1 MRQVPSSSRTQRI
14 GQFPPT
20 PSQMPGIRLAETP
33 SRPRIAPLVAHGRS
47 AAVEQSVK
55 KANGLPGFYD
65 AFAPTTGVRQPK
77 APKSDD
83 SPSPRAMKVVVSP
96 SRSKSRSPKKPKKGV
111 GLVSAES
118 SPTKQRFGND
128 NVFNV
133 NGQDGDYVMDDGPA
147 MDVQMDGGEEA
158 NAEVEVEDVDM
169 GDDSS
174 EYDEFEPFDRRE
186 DVRALLILCEKTQS
200 DSDFYAASSS
210 HPFPFAARAR
220 SLDHTRTPTSGSSR
234 YNRPDNSQD
243 IPFRMC
249 STAGGLIPVDS
260 LCGIRRSYSSPR
272 PIPLST
278 CQRFGYGPPRTF
290 CQF

>member
-1 MRQVPSSSRTQRI
+1 
-14 GQFPPT
+14 
-20 PSQMPGIRLAETP
+20 MPGIRLAETP

-83 SPSPRAMKVVVSP
+83 SPSPRAMKVVSP

-111 GLVSAES
+111 GIASAES

-158 NAEVEVEDVDM
+158 NAEVEMEDVDM

-174 EYDEFEPFDRRE
+174 EFDEFEPFDRRE
-186 DVRALLILCEKTQS
+186 DVRALLMLSANLESNSFFC
-200 DSDFYAASSS
+200 AASSS
-210 HPFPFAARAR
+210 HLVPFVVRA
-220 SLDHTRTPTSGSSR
+220 
-234 YNRPDNSQD
+234 
-243 IPFRMC
+243 
-249 STAGGLIPVDS
+249 
-260 LCGIRRSYSSPR
+260 
-272 PIPLST
+272 
-278 CQRFGYGPPRTF
+278 
-290 CQF
+290 